1 MSSSKQQRELML
13 AQLRKTPIVQI
24 ACEKTGVSR
33 TSFYRWRR
41 EDKAYAEATDRAIL
55 EGVQLVNDM
64 AESQLLAAIRDGN
77 ITAIGLW
84 LKHNHARFKTRVE
97 VEAHH
102 HHTQDTLTLE
112 QEAIVKEALR
122 LSLPAKENSDES

>member
-1 MSSSKQQRELML
+1 MSSRADQQRDLMIT
-13 AQLRKTPIVQI
+13 QLKKTPVVQI

-41 EDKAYAEATDRAIL
+41 EDPQYAKATDEAIL
-55 EGVQLVNDM
+55 EGVELINDM

-77 ITAIGLW
+77 MSAIAMW
-84 LKHNHARFKTRVE
+84 LKHNHSRFKARVE
-97 VEAHH
+97 IDAHH
-102 HHTQDTLTLE
+102 HHINHQLSPE

-122 LSLPAKENSDES
+122 LSLPPKEDS